1 MFNQE
6 SLERLS
12 DIKERIAYIFEICN
26 EIGIVKAL
34 KDVKEKQPAIIMHL
48 VVINENLQKI
58 QDNFDINLTEI
69 FTKEDIRGLR
79 AIRNIASHDYDGL
92 NLGIIEDV
100 IRYKLLPIQE
110 KIINFLENIN
120 SNNRKHYRKQH
131 LTLSKTNSPN
141 FHYQFSP

>member
-12 DIKERIAYIFEICN
+12 DIKERITYIFEICN

-34 KDVKEKQPAIIMHL
+34 GDVKEKQPAIIMHL

-58 QDNFDINLTEI
+58 QDDFDINLTEI
-69 FTKEDIRGLR
+69 FTIEDIRGLR

-100 IRYKLLPIQE
+100 IRYKLPPIQE

-120 SNNRKHYRKQH
+120 SNNRKHYRK
-131 LTLSKTNSPN
+131 
-141 FHYQFSP
+141 

>member
-12 DIKERIAYIFEICN
+12 DIKERITYIFEICN
-26 EIGIVKAL
+26 AIGIVKAL
-34 KDVKEKQPAIIMHL
+34 EDVKEKQPAIIMHL

-58 QDNFDINLTEI
+58 QDDFDINLTEI

-100 IRYKLLPIQE
+100 IRFKLPPIQE
-110 KIINFLENIN
+110 KIVNFLENIN
-120 SNNRKHYRKQH
+120 SNNKKHYCK
-131 LTLSKTNSPN
+131 
-141 FHYQFSP
+141 

>member
-1 MFNQE
+1 M
-6 SLERLS
+6 
-12 DIKERIAYIFEICN
+12 
-26 EIGIVKAL
+26 
-34 KDVKEKQPAIIMHL
+34 MHL

-58 QDNFDINLTEI
+58 QDDFDINLTEI

-100 IRYKLLPIQE
+100 IRYKLPPIQE

-120 SNNRKHYRKQH
+120 SNNKKRYRK
-131 LTLSKTNSPN
+131 
-141 FHYQFSP
+141 

>member
-1 MFNQE
+1 
-6 SLERLS
+6 
-12 DIKERIAYIFEICN
+12 
-26 EIGIVKAL
+26 
-34 KDVKEKQPAIIMHL
+34 MHL

-58 QDNFDINLTEI
+58 QDDFDINLTEI

-100 IRYKLLPIQE
+100 IRYKLPPIQE

-120 SNNRKHYRKQH
+120 SNNKKRYRK
-131 LTLSKTNSPN
+131 
-141 FHYQFSP
+141 

>member
-34 KDVKEKQPAIIMHL
+34 EDVKEKQPAIIMHL

-58 QDNFDINLTEI
+58 QDDFDINLTEI

-100 IRYKLLPIQE
+100 IRYKLPPIQE

-120 SNNRKHYRKQH
+120 SNNIKHYRK
-131 LTLSKTNSPN
+131 
-141 FHYQFSP
+141 

>member
-12 DIKERIAYIFEICN
+12 DIKERITYIFEICN

-34 KDVKEKQPAIIMHL
+34 GDVKEKQPAIIMHL

-58 QDNFDINLTEI
+58 QDDFDINLTEI

-100 IRYKLLPIQE
+100 IRYKLPPIQE

-120 SNNRKHYRKQH
+120 SNNKKHYRK
-131 LTLSKTNSPN
+131 
-141 FHYQFSP
+141 

>member
-34 KDVKEKQPAIIMHL
+34 EDVKEKQPAIIMHL

-58 QDNFDINLTEI
+58 QDDFDINLTEI

-100 IRYKLLPIQE
+100 IRYKLPPIQE

-120 SNNRKHYRKQH
+120 SNNRKHYRK
-131 LTLSKTNSPN
+131 
-141 FHYQFSP
+141 